1 MNMKKTRQLGRAC
14 VMMTVAALLIGMW
27 AISVCAVSGGMSL
40 GDMVAATVASGGEP
54 AAGVGDAIEFTML
67 KGDFFGGGTL
77 SKFDAFGSAMVGQD
91 SDHNFIR
98 NWDFRASTG
107 VDTVIR
113 VTARQNMR
121 LEIAQGY
128 DVTQW
133 AIGSAFYYVT
143 ENSDGVRVTAKEI
156 PVAAN
161 MAKES
166 FGMQHHL
173 AAGDSLYV
181 IYKSHTTEPGGYVNA
196 NFAPWFQVE
205 TDAYDAGQRAVYA
218 GETEDPADTREEV
231 LSGDIVSETVAA
243 QGGVVSKG
251 NADFQFLMG
260 DFFGGGT
267 LSPFTVFAGNGDYS
281 YTDTVGDPNGENAAW
296 RWQWRATAK
305 NNTILKITAKENM
318 MFLVEQRDEI
328 ADEQWATNSAYTYVL
343 ENAEGERCLCREMM
357 VKATMEKDYVRTEI
371 HLAEGDTLYI
381 VYTVPS
387 GDEGVVTSVY
397 SPWFVMDPASYDAEK
412 RAEYSFGTGDSDDA
426 SETDYLEHPYM
437 VSRQVAAN
445 GGAVSAT
452 LVDYQYLYGD
462 FSAGT
467 LKPFTVFAGA
477 GNGSD
482 DDDVI
487 GDPNGANAVWRW
499 QWRCG
504 SGETVLKLTA
514 KENIKL
520 DLTAMDVSESQWA
533 LGSSYRVIAEN
544 ADGQRAAV
552 KTVAV
557 TGTVNTADYA
567 VTVHL
572 AKGDSLYIVYQG
584 NGQYAD
590 ESPATSHYMPVFT
603 MTTAGY
609 DAASRP
615 VFTDSVPTTGDSGS
629 LAAAAAVLAV
639 SLLFCGV
646 LLLGKKKRI

>member
-1 MNMKKTRQLGRAC
+1 MKKTRQLSRVC
-14 VMMTVAALLIGMW
+14 VLMTVAALLIGMW

-40 GDMVAATVASGGEP
+40 GEMVAATVASGGEP
-54 AAGVGDAIEFTML
+54 AAGVGDTIEFSML

-91 SDHNFIR
+91 ADLNYIR

-113 VTARQNMR
+113 VTAKQNMR

-143 ENSDGVRVTAKEI
+143 ENSDGVRVTVKEI
-156 PVAAN
+156 PLAAN
-161 MAKES
+161 MSNAN

-181 IYKSHTTEPGGYVNA
+181 IYKSHTTDPGVSVNA
-196 NFAPWFQVE
+196 DFAPWFQVE
-205 TDAYDAGQRAVYA
+205 TDAYDAGQRTVYP
-218 GETEDPADTREEV
+218 GTPEDP
-231 LSGDIVSETVAA
+231 
-243 QGGVVSKG
+243 
-251 NADFQFLMG
+251 
-260 DFFGGGT
+260 
-267 LSPFTVFAGNGDYS
+267 
-281 YTDTVGDPNGENAAW
+281 TDPVDP
-296 RWQWRATAK
+296 
-305 NNTILKITAKENM
+305 
-318 MFLVEQRDEI
+318 
-328 ADEQWATNSAYTYVL
+328 
-343 ENAEGERCLCREMM
+343 
-357 VKATMEKDYVRTEI
+357 
-371 HLAEGDTLYI
+371 
-381 VYTVPS
+381 
-387 GDEGVVTSVY
+387 
-397 SPWFVMDPASYDAEK
+397 DAPI
-412 RAEYSFGTGDSDDA
+412 
-426 SETDYLEHPYM
+426 TDYLEHPYM

-462 FSAGT
+462 FSAGK

-477 GNGSD
+477 DNSSD

-487 GDPNGANAVWRW
+487 GDPNGSNAVWRW

-520 DLTAMDVSESQWA
+520 DLTAMAVNESQWA

-544 ADGQRAAV
+544 ADGQRATV

-557 TGTVNTADYA
+557 TETVNTADYA

-609 DAASRP
+609 AAASRP
-615 VFTDSVPTTGDSGS
+615 VFADSAPTTGDSGI

-639 SLLFCGV
+639 SLLACGV
-646 LLLGKKKRI
+646 LLLKKKEIL